1 MNAQS
6 TKGVLQMV
14 GTFLNISIYMYSN
27 DKVEVSIYQLFVFS
41 CYHILHLLDV
51 LHGYLVAW
59 IWHTGMTVFLLVE
72 KGEFSFLVGNEEHL
86 IIHNYIGRRNAVN
99 Q

>member
-1 MNAQS
+1 
-6 TKGVLQMV
+6 MV
-14 GTFLNISIYMYSN
+14 GTFLNISIYRYSN

-72 KGEFSFLVGNEEHL
+72 KGEFSFLVRNEEHL